1 MTKIFQVLVL
11 KAKLVV
17 LTFFSNLNNMEKKSM
32 NTMVVDLV
40 MVYLNARNKLQIT
53 LSVSETLN

>member
-32 NTMVVDLV
+32 NTIVVDLV

>member
-11 KAKLVV
+11 KAKLLV